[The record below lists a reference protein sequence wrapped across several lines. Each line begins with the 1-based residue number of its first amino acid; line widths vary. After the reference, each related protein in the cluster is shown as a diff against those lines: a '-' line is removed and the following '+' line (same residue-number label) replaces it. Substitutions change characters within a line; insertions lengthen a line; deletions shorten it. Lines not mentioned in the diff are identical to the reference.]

1 MNTDRIDKEILIRAT
16 LDRVWH
22 ALSDATQ
29 FGTWFGVSFNGPF
42 TKGARLTARL
52 CPTTEDEEIAQRQKA
67 YEGTEFEFLVDSI
80 DPKKKISFR
89 WHPYAIEAGV
99 DYSKEPMTLIVFK
112 IREVDGGVVMN
123 VSESGFDQ
131 IPIARRAKAFMA
143 NDGGWT
149 IQMGLIQ
156 RYLESLAA

>member
-1 MNTDRIDKEILIRAT
+1 
-16 LDRVWH
+16 
-22 ALSDATQ
+22 
-29 FGTWFGVSFNGPF
+29 
-42 TKGARLTARL
+42 
-52 CPTTEDEEIAQRQKA
+52 
-67 YEGTEFEFLVDSI
+67 
-80 DPKKKISFR
+80 
-89 WHPYAIEAGV
+89 
-99 DYSKEPMTLIVFK
+99 MTLIVFK
-112 IREVDGGVVMN
+112 IREVDGGVVVN